1 MTAKPDASKMEY
13 RYLGPTGLRVSVVSW
28 GNWVNNANDKLTVDS
43 LKFCLE
49 HGINFFDTAEVYGLG
64 GAETSLGKALK
75 ELNVQREKVVIS
87 TKIYR
92 IGMDPNDSFL
102 SRKHIIE
109 GVKNS
114 LKRLQLDYVD
124 VVFCHRYDR
133 YTPLE
138 ETCRA
143 MDWVINQGLAH
154 YWGTSQW
161 SASQIMEAYK
171 ICDKLNL
178 IAPVVE
184 QCHYNMMTRDRVESE
199 YRDLFKRYKMGT
211 TIWSPLESGVLAGRY
226 LNGIPEDSRY
236 NLKNDNAPIDIQAY
250 LDKKKEWDE
259 KLLKLKDIAEKKL
272 NCSLAQLAIAWTI
285 VNPDV
290 STCIIGATKASQVE
304 ENCKAIEVAKKLDKD
319 TLIEIEN
326 ILDNAPKGEIDFRTW
341 KELPSRRNIAIGI
354 DYVRNKK

>member
-28 GNWVNNANDKLTVDS
+28 GNWVNNANDKLTVES

-236 NLKNDNAPIDIQAY
+236 NLKNDNAPVDIQAY
-250 LDKKKEWDE
+250 LDKKKEWD
-259 KLLKLKDIAEKKL
+259 
-272 NCSLAQLAIAWTI
+272 
-285 VNPDV
+285 
-290 STCIIGATKASQVE
+290 
-304 ENCKAIEVAKKLDKD
+304 
-319 TLIEIEN
+319 
-326 ILDNAPKGEIDFRTW
+326 
-341 KELPSRRNIAIGI
+341 
-354 DYVRNKK
+354 

>member
-114 LKRLQLDYVD
+114 LKRLQLWIGLLIKAWLTIGVLLNG
-124 VVFCHRYDR
+124 VLHKLWKLIKF
-133 YTPLE
+133 
-138 ETCRA
+138 
-143 MDWVINQGLAH
+143 VIN
-154 YWGTSQW
+154 
-161 SASQIMEAYK
+161 
-171 ICDKLNL
+171 
-178 IAPVVE
+178 
-184 QCHYNMMTRDRVESE
+184 
-199 YRDLFKRYKMGT
+199 
-211 TIWSPLESGVLAGRY
+211 
-226 LNGIPEDSRY
+226 
-236 NLKNDNAPIDIQAY
+236 
-250 LDKKKEWDE
+250 
-259 KLLKLKDIAEKKL
+259 
-272 NCSLAQLAIAWTI
+272 
-285 VNPDV
+285 
-290 STCIIGATKASQVE
+290 
-304 ENCKAIEVAKKLDKD
+304 
-319 TLIEIEN
+319 
-326 ILDNAPKGEIDFRTW
+326 
-341 KELPSRRNIAIGI
+341 
-354 DYVRNKK
+354 